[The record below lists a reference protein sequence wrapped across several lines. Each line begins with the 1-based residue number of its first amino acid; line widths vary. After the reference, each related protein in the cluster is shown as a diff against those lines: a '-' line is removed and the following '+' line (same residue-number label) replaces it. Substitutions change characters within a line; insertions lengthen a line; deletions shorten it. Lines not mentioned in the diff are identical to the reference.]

1 MSRFTEK
8 MYRNARTVTTGMVT
22 GEPHEPVRH
31 TWGEVHE
38 RARRIA
44 GGLAAAGV
52 GPGDAV
58 GVLAGFPV
66 EIAPTAQGLWMR
78 GASLTMLHQPT
89 PRTDLAVWAED
100 TMNVI
105 GMIEAKAVIVSEP
118 FLVAIP
124 VLEEKGITVLTVA
137 ELLAAE
143 PIDPVETGEDDL
155 ALMQLTSGST
165 GSPKAVQIT
174 HRNIHSNAE
183 AMFIG
188 AEYDVEKDVM
198 VSWLPCFHDMGMVGF
213 LTIPMYFGAELVK
226 VTPMDFLRDT
236 LLWAKLID
244 KYKGTMTAAPNFAY
258 ALFAKRLRKQ
268 AKPGE
273 FDLSTLRFALS
284 GAEPVEPAD
293 VEDLID
299 AGKPFGLQPEAIL
312 PAYGMAE
319 TTLAVSFSEC
329 GAGLVVDEV
338 DADLLA
344 ALRRAV
350 PATKGNTKRLATLGP
365 LLEGLE
371 ARIIDEHGN
380 VMPARGVGV
389 IELRGES
396 LTPGYITMGGF
407 VPAQDEHGWYDTGDL
422 GYLIDNG
429 HVVVCGRVKDVIIMA
444 GPQHLPD
451 RHRAGRR
458 PRRGRAAGLCRRR
471 PARRRPFAR
480 DLRRRGGVQR
490 LAGPARGAPHR
501 APGRPRGGD
510 RGRRAAA
517 QRRGARARHHPED
530 AVGQAA
536 PGQLGLAGHLTPLRA
551 ACRRVTRVSAGI
563 TDTVVDMTPA
573 IEAIDLVK
581 RFGDPAVVPPAV
593 DRVSFAVP
601 PGTVLGLLG
610 PNGAGKTTTVRMMT
624 TLTEP
629 TSGTAR
635 VAGYDVL
642 RATRRGAPQHGAHR
656 SGRHG
661 RRTAHRPR
669 EHPDD
674 RRPLRHPAQG
684 AHPAGRSTAGAVLR
698 SPTPPTRWSSPTPAG
713 CVAASTSR
721 SACSR
726 RRRCSSST
734 SRPPASTRAAAA
746 ICGTCCAASSSRA
759 PRCCSPPSTW
769 RRPTSSRTTSS
780 SSTGAA
786 SSPRD
791 RRWSSSARPA
801 MPAWWSP

>member
-1 MSRFTEK
+1 VSRFTEK
-8 MYRNARTVTTGMVT
+8 MYRNARTETTGMVT

-38 RARRIA
+38 RARQIA
-44 GGLAAAGV
+44 GGLAAAGI

-89 PRTDLAVWAED
+89 PRTDLVIWAED
-100 TMNVI
+100 TMTVI

-118 FLVAIP
+118 FLVAVP

-137 ELLAAE
+137 DLLASD
-143 PIDPVETGEDDL
+143 PIDPVEVGEDDL

-174 HRNIHSNAE
+174 HRNIYSNAE

-188 AEYDVEKDVM
+188 AEYDVNTDVM

-268 AKPGE
+268 AEPGQ

-293 VEDLID
+293 VEDLLD
-299 AGKPFGLQPEAIL
+299 AGKPFGLRPDAIL

-338 DADLLA
+338 DADLMA

-350 PATKGNTKRLATLGP
+350 PVTKGNTRRLASLGP
-365 LLEGLE
+365 LLTDLE
-371 ARIIDEHGN
+371 ARVIDEHGN

-407 VPAQDEHGWYDTGDL
+407 IPAQDEHGWYDTGDL
-422 GYLIDNG
+422 GYLMENG
-429 HVVVCGRVKDVIIMA
+429 HIVVCGRVKDVIIMA
-444 GPQHLPD
+444 GRNIYPTD
-451 RHRAGRR
+451 IE
-458 PRRGRAAGLCRRR
+458 RAAGRVDGVRPGCAVAVRLDAGHSRETFAVAVESNAWQDPVEVRRIEQQVAHEVVAEVDMR
-471 PARRRPFAR
+471 PRNVVVLGPGTIPKTPSGK
-480 DLRRRGGVQR
+480 LRRSNSVS
-490 LAGPARGAPHR
+490 L
-501 APGRPRGGD
+501 
-510 RGRRAAA
+510 
-517 QRRGARARHHPED
+517 
-530 AVGQAA
+530 
-536 PGQLGLAGHLTPLRA
+536 
-551 ACRRVTRVSAGI
+551 VT
-563 TDTVVDMTPA
+563 
-573 IEAIDLVK
+573 
-581 RFGDPAVVPPAV
+581 
-593 DRVSFAVP
+593 
-601 PGTVLGLLG
+601 
-610 PNGAGKTTTVRMMT
+610 
-624 TLTEP
+624 
-629 TSGTAR
+629 
-635 VAGYDVL
+635 
-642 RATRRGAPQHGAHR
+642 
-656 SGRHG
+656 
-661 RRTAHRPR
+661 
-669 EHPDD
+669 
-674 RRPLRHPAQG
+674 
-684 AHPAGRSTAGAVLR
+684 
-698 SPTPPTRWSSPTPAG
+698 
-713 CVAASTSR
+713 
-721 SACSR
+721 
-726 RRRCSSST
+726 
-734 SRPPASTRAAAA
+734 
-746 ICGTCCAASSSRA
+746 
-759 PRCCSPPSTW
+759 
-769 RRPTSSRTTSS
+769 
-780 SSTGAA
+780 
-786 SSPRD
+786 
-791 RRWSSSARPA
+791 
-801 MPAWWSP
+801 